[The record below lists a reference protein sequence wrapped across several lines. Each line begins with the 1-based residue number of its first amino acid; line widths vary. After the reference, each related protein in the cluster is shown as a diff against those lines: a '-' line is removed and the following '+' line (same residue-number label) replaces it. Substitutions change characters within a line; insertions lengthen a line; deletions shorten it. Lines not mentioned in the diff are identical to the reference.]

1 MSLDTSL
8 TPLVEAS
15 EHAELVVFAGAGIS
29 MSAPSCLPDW
39 KGFNLALLEEIKG
52 SALELPAL
60 SANAAAAIR
69 RLEIEELS
77 VEALSDAVVDSFA
90 GDKYFP
96 LLEVLDSDQSNANH
110 EAIAELART
119 RRCVAVVTTN
129 FDTLLERAFRG
140 AGVECDV
147 FETSEDFR
155 RMPKSGC
162 PIYKIRGSVK
172 ASAGLVDTVSQK
184 LRGLSFP
191 VRARLIDLYHR
202 NHILVVGFSGADLAF
217 GMDYLALSA
226 LKSSDK
232 GLTWI
237 IEPGR
242 TPNPHAK
249 AAIQS
254 VNGTRVDA
262 PSPKSS
268 ALSAHAPRSRLQCP
282 RPIRPNRQ
290 PMREPAPTSANGCM
304 SYAEGR
310 LPQYIFASSWP
321 KTLDGARK

>member
-1 MSLDTSL
+1 M
-8 TPLVEAS
+8 
-15 EHAELVVFAGAGIS
+15 
-29 MSAPSCLPDW
+29 
-39 KGFNLALLEEIKG
+39 
-52 SALELPAL
+52 
-60 SANAAAAIR
+60 
-69 RLEIEELS
+69 
-77 VEALSDAVVDSFA
+77 
-90 GDKYFP
+90 
-96 LLEVLDSDQSNANH
+96 
-110 EAIAELART
+110 
-119 RRCVAVVTTN
+119 TTN

-147 FETSEDFR
+147 FETPEDFR

-162 PIYKIRGSVK
+162 PIYKIHGSVT

-249 AAIQS
+249 AAIES

-262 PSPKSS
+262 TLPKCR
-268 ALSAHAPRSRLQCP
+268 RSRRMRHEAVSNARGRYGPIGSRCASQ
-282 RPIRPNRQ
+282 RPHP
-290 PMREPAPTSANGCM
+290 PMAV
-304 SYAEGR
+304 
-310 LPQYIFASSWP
+310 
-321 KTLDGARK
+321 